1 MKEAME
7 AVRLIA
13 TPHIGFIE
21 TETFTDA
28 EKEQLELSYLT
39 DHQDRAQTLCKNAK
53 DCSVFRFGCK
63 SS

>member
-13 TPHIGFIE
+13 TPHIGFIK

-53 DCSVFRFGCK
+53 GCSVFRFGCK